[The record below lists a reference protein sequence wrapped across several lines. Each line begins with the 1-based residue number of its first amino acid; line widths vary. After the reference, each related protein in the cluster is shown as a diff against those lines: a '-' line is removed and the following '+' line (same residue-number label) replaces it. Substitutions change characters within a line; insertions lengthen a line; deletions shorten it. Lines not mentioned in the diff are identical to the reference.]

1 MKKLILT
8 AAMTSLASIA
18 AYAQTPAITWGTPT
32 YISGTSDVSLAG
44 VLAGTWAP
52 GDSWRGTSVADNY
65 PVNGVTFTANGS
77 GLFAGITQTGINDRY
92 NGFAN
97 PNTLDGNYNYLLQTS
112 VYSYGSTITLNWNGM
127 NPGDTYQLEYWA
139 NDGRS
144 GVNART
150 ETLIGGGNTSAVLD
164 EGSGTGGT
172 GVGQFILGTFV
183 ADSTGEE
190 SLTIDGPSPI
200 ITLLQ
205 IRDITPVPEPATFA
219 LLGGGLCMMLAG
231 FRRKKA

>member
-1 MKKLILT
+1 
-8 AAMTSLASIA
+8 
-18 AYAQTPAITWGTPT
+18 
-32 YISGTSDVSLAG
+32 
-44 VLAGTWAP
+44 
-52 GDSWRGTSVADNY
+52 
-65 PVNGVTFTANGS
+65 
-77 GLFAGITQTGINDRY
+77 
-92 NGFAN
+92 
-97 PNTLDGNYNYLLQTS
+97 
-112 VYSYGSTITLNWNGM
+112 M

-205 IRDITPVPEPATFA
+205 IRDITPVPEPSTFA